1 MIYLFI
7 VIVLLL
13 LILCEHEC
21 VHVCAIASIVRGSRP
36 WGVNS
41 HYLTKGTLELQTHAI
56 MAGFLGFLGIRSQ
69 LLMLLR

>member
-7 VIVLLL
+7 VIVLSLL
-13 LILCEHEC
+13 NLCEHEC
-21 VHVCAIASIVRGSRP
+21 GHVCAIASIVRGGRP

-41 HYLTKGTLELQTHAI
+41 HRLTKGTLELQTHAS

-69 LLMLLR
+69 FLMLLR